1 MSSLLAG
8 PRPKRYRE
16 ALKDINEAL
25 TLRPFWTALAQEEL
39 RLRFRR
45 TSLGPFWATLSFAVF
60 LGVKTLIFGQMAID
74 MDVARFAVFLALGF
88 WAWNFISGVV
98 AGGATSLIS
107 AEPWLL
113 GMRLPASLF
122 AMETTARE
130 LQLFAASGIAVIA
143 VLILAGVAPDPV
155 AALSLVPAI
164 ALYAVTGF
172 FTCLLLGVAA
182 LRYRDLVQAV
192 QTLMRVLFFLTPILW
207 TEGLIGRLGG
217 AGQVLRLNPFTYYLD
232 ILRGP
237 IITGQ
242 IPWTSWAICLTCTA
256 AIAGLGF
263 VLFAHC
269 RRRLAYWY

>member
-1 MSSLLAG
+1 
-8 PRPKRYRE
+8 
-16 ALKDINEAL
+16 
-25 TLRPFWTALAQEEL
+25 LRPFWTALAQEEL
-39 RLRFRR
+39 RVRFRR

-88 WAWNFISGVV
+88 WAWNYISGVV
-98 AGGATSLIS
+98 AGGATSLIT
-107 AEPWLL
+107 AEPWLQ

-130 LQLFAASGIAVIA
+130 LQLFAASGVAVIA
-143 VLILAGVAPDPV
+143 VLILARVAPDPV

-164 ALYAVTGF
+164 VLYAVTGF

-182 LRYRDLVQAV
+182 LRHRDLVQVV

-207 TEGLIGRLGG
+207 TKGLIDRLGE
-217 AGQVLRLNPFTYYLD
+217 AGRVLQLNPFTYYLD

-237 IITGQ
+237 IVTGE
-242 IPWTSWAICLTCTA
+242 IPWASWVICLACTSVI
-256 AIAGLGF
+256 AIAGF
-263 VLFAHC
+263 IVFAHS